1 MIRVLKKLF
10 LISRP
15 ISWPNTAFPFAA
27 GYLTSGGSVD
37 TLFIVATFYFLIPY
51 NLLMY
56 GINDVFDY
64 ESDMQNPRKGGIEGA
79 REQKAFHPVII
90 WAAVTSNIP
99 FVCYMLLAGT
109 YVSGV
114 ILLLTIFFVI
124 AYSVAKLRFKE
135 IPILDS
141 VTSSIHFV
149 GPLIFALSLFGFSIE
164 QLPYVLA
171 FFLWG
176 MASHAFGAIQDIIP
190 DREGKISS
198 IATVFGARRT
208 VWFVFILYAISTV
221 LIASQG
227 VPGLVVGCTGIL
239 YMINVIPYLSIDDM
253 TSSRVNTAWRRFIW
267 LNLFTGFV
275 ITMTLI
281 YVSA

>member
-1 MIRVLKKLF
+1 MIRALKKLF

-27 GYLTSGGSVD
+27 GYLISGGSVD

-109 YVSGV
+109 YVSGAM
-114 ILLLTIFFVI
+114 LLLTIFFVI

-135 IPILDS
+135 IPVLDS

-208 VWFVFILYAISTV
+208 VWCVFILYAISTV

-239 YMINVIPYLSIDDM
+239 YMINVIPYLFIDDT

-275 ITMTLI
+275 ITMMLI
-281 YVSA
+281 YVST